1 MAPYYIR
8 KATTDDIKD
17 IVAIY
22 NSNAKFL
29 IHHLGVSA
37 IDDFFIQREMS
48 EMEAL
53 HFLSC
58 VIIDTQTKTIIGILD
73 YKPDSTVY
81 LSLVMLDA
89 RLHGRGIGT
98 VVYRLFEDTMIKEGK
113 QTIRIDVVND
123 YKDNVV
129 EFWRRQGFA
138 EQSTIRLQW
147 GEKLSNAFVML
158 KSLSNHLLAP

>member
-1 MAPYYIR
+1 MAPYDIR
-8 KATTDDIKD
+8 KATADDIKD

-22 NSNAKFL
+22 NSNEKFL
-29 IHHLGVSA
+29 IHHLGLRA
-37 IDDFFIQREMS
+37 IDDSFIRHEMS

-58 VIIDTQTKTIIGILD
+58 VIVDAQTKTLIGVLD

-98 VVYRLFEDTMIKEGK
+98 LVYHIFEDTMIKEGK
-113 QTIRIDVVND
+113 KAIRIDVVND
-123 YKDNVV
+123 YKNHAV
-129 EFWRRQGFA
+129 EFWKKQGFA
-138 EQSTIRLQW
+138 AQDTICLKW
-147 GEKLSNAFVML
+147 GSKQSNAVVML
-158 KSLSNHLLAP
+158 KTLV